1 MAMEARGTVTG
12 IRFKAN
18 IAGFKELRYR
28 DETRSMLEA
37 VAHTVADAANST
49 LETKGPRDT
58 KPGYM
63 IFSQPGAAKPQ
74 GRWRVSVTAVTQHA
88 IRHNSIHNTLM
99 RALGAGG

>member
-1 MAMEARGTVTG
+1 MYVTGTVSG
-12 IRFKAN
+12 IRFKKN
-18 IAGFKELRYR
+18 NAGFKELRYR

-49 LETKGPRDT
+49 LDTNGPRDT

-63 IFSQPGAAKPQ
+63 IFSQPGAAKPY
-74 GRWRVSVTAVTQHA
+74 GRWRTSVTAVTRHA
-88 IRHNSIHNTLM
+88 IRHNSIHNTLV